1 MDKYVTSILLLLH
14 FTTALKAVSV
24 PKPFINHQRK
34 VALMTIFKQII
45 LMLFMLLALLDNL
58 KAGEGAK
65 TPMLERPLME
75 RYILDELKS
84 VRMDNQQTRI
94 DMEKHIAQLK
104 IENNDRAAR
113 YMTDTIANI
122 FYLIAAAT
130 SILFFAGW
138 NSLRDIRS
146 KTEEIIETS
155 IEVITEQYKQELVSL
170 QNKVQE
176 QSQIVLDN
184 QKNIYNAQLIH
195 SYWMR
200 SNLETNA
207 QAKID
212 LYDEIIKINDND
224 AEVYAYK
231 ADAVLDLDEYEWALN
246 LSNKAIE
253 IDNEYGYAYWQRSCA
268 QAKLDNF
275 KEAVKDLEKAI
286 EKSPSLKEE
295 IQSEPYFATLRT
307 SNEFKNSTIL

>member
-1 MDKYVTSILLLLH
+1 MLLLLN
-14 FTTALKAVSV
+14 FTTGLTAVWYLNQSQSYQQSKEIV
-24 PKPFINHQRK
+24 IMN
-34 VALMTIFKQII
+34 IIKQITLII
-45 LMLFMLLALLDNL
+45 LILLALLGNL
-58 KAGEGAK
+58 KAEEEPK
-65 TPMLERPLME
+65 IPMLERPLIE
-75 RYILDELKS
+75 RYILDELKA
-84 VRMDNQQTRI
+84 VRMDNQQTRVY
-94 DMEKHIAQLK
+94 MEQHIAQLK
-104 IENNDRAAR
+104 IEDSDRAAR

-146 KTEEIIETS
+146 KTEDIIETS
-155 IEVITEQYKQELVSL
+155 IEMITEQYKQELATL
-170 QNKVQE
+170 QDKVQE

-212 LYDEIIKINDND
+212 LYDEILKINDSD

-268 QAKLDNF
+268 QAKLENF

-295 IQSEPYFATLRT
+295 IENEPYFTTLRT
-307 SNEFKNSTIL
+307 SNEFKTSTIL

>member
-1 MDKYVTSILLLLH
+1 
-14 FTTALKAVSV
+14 
-24 PKPFINHQRK
+24 
-34 VALMTIFKQII
+34 MTIFKQII
-45 LMLFMLLALLDNL
+45 LMLFMLLALFGNL
-58 KAGEGAK
+58 KAEAAPK

-94 DMEKHIAQLK
+94 DMEQHIAQLK

-155 IEVITEQYKQELVSL
+155 IELITEQYKQELVSL

-253 IDNEYGYAYWQRSCA
+253 LDNEYGYAYWQRSCA

-295 IQSEPYFATLRT
+295 IQSEPYFTALRT
-307 SNEFKNSTIL
+307 SNEFKNSTVL

>member
-1 MDKYVTSILLLLH
+1 MNILKKITL
-14 FTTALKAVSV
+14 
-24 PKPFINHQRK
+24 I
-34 VALMTIFKQII
+34 
-45 LMLFMLLALLDNL
+45 LFMLLALLGNL
-58 KAGEGAK
+58 EAEEVPK

-84 VRMDNQQTRI
+84 VRMDNQQTRV

-146 KTEEIIETS
+146 KTEEIVETS
-155 IEVITEQYKQELVSL
+155 IEVITEQYKQELATL

-184 QKNIYNAQLIH
+184 QNNIYNAQLVH

-200 SNLETNA
+200 SNLETNP

-295 IQSEPYFATLRT
+295 IQNEPYFTALRT
-307 SNEFKNSTIL
+307 SNEFKNSTVL

>member
-1 MDKYVTSILLLLH
+1 MKIL
-14 FTTALKAVSV
+14 
-24 PKPFINHQRK
+24 
-34 VALMTIFKQII
+34 KQITLI
-45 LMLFMLLALLDNL
+45 LFMLLALLGHLN
-58 KAGEGAK
+58 AEAEPK

-84 VRMDNQQTRI
+84 VRMDNQQTRV
-94 DMEKHIAQLK
+94 DMEQRIAQLK
-104 IENNDRAAR
+104 IQDTDRAAR

-155 IEVITEQYKQELVSL
+155 IEVITEQYKQELTTL

-176 QSQIVLDN
+176 QSQIVLNN

-212 LYDEIIKINDND
+212 LYDEILKINDND

-275 KEAVKDLEKAI
+275 KEAMKDLEKAI

-295 IQSEPYFATLRT
+295 IQNEPFFTALRT
-307 SNEFKNSTIL
+307 SNEFKNSTVL